1 MSVRSALAGQ
11 HATAS
16 SVPVTPFAD
25 DLARPP
31 RMSDALWRRY
41 TLVERAGLPA
51 AEVARREG
59 VTTAAVRASLAKA
72 RIWVDSWRRRSSQEL
87 DPGRR

>member
-11 HATAS
+11 PATAS
-16 SVPVTPFAD
+16 SVQNDPVTPLAD
-25 DLARPP
+25 DSARPT

-72 RIWVDSWRRRSSQEL
+72 RIWVDSWRRRSSQEQ
-87 DPGRR
+87 